1 MTPVERKRR
10 IKQALANSTEF
21 HPKGQSYVPELELSK
36 LKKTSFS
43 GSEFPTNMA
52 WFLGQPIKVV
62 EPVSN
67 VDQGELNL

>member
-1 MTPVERKRR
+1 MSAIDLIIEDVE
-10 IKQALANSTEF
+10 QAVVKNPYEGHFRS
-21 HPKGQSYVPELELSK
+21 ELELSK

-52 WFLGQPIKVV
+52 WFLGQTIKVV